1 MYSIDISKVTAIHF
15 NKQDVIRVWF
25 NGEIVWDK
33 FRSGVYLRASPSINV
48 LREEN
53 EYKAYVDIESNTNWT
68 FND

>member
-25 NGEIVWDK
+25 NGEIV
-33 FRSGVYLRASPSINV
+33 SGVYLRASPTNILLS
-48 LREEN
+48 EEN
-53 EYKAYVDIESNTNWT
+53 DYKANVDIESNTNWT

>member
-1 MYSIDISKVTAIHF
+1 MYSIDISKVTAIYF

-33 FRSGVYLRASPSINV
+33 FRSGVYLKVFPTDIILNQK
-48 LREEN
+48 N
-53 EYKAYVDIESNTNWT
+53 NYKESVSVESNTNWT

>member
-33 FRSGVYLRASPSINV
+33 FRSGVYLRASHTNILLS
-48 LREEN
+48 EEN
-53 EYKAYVDIESNTNWT
+53 DYKANVDIESNTNWT